1 MAKPKKA
8 TTARA
13 SSDRKAETRSD
24 DAAAILARYAKK
36 RDFAVTPE
44 PPPRASAGEAKDNDE
59 LPIARGAFVVQR
71 HDARRLHYDVRLE
84 IDGAMMSFAVPKGPS
99 YDPAIKRFAIE
110 TEDHPM
116 EYNAFEGSIPK
127 GEYGG
132 GEVILW
138 DRGEYETKPPGQ
150 AAEQRRLGQLK
161 VRFFG
166 EKLRGEWHFV
176 RTGERVGEGA
186 SWLLFKARDRFA
198 DATKDVV
205 TDRPESV
212 ATNVSGPRSLLAKIG
227 DVARATNPR
236 GGVLP
241 SGDRYTFEI
250 KYDGYRLLA
259 VKSHGEVRLYSRAA
273 RDWTE
278 RFQLVADAIALL
290 PEPELVIDGEACA
303 VDENNRP
310 SFQRLQQW
318 IGGERGEAQLVY
330 AAFDVLFR
338 GGEDVRPL
346 PIEKRREL
354 LAKLL
359 EGAPSP
365 ITISS
370 AIEGDALE
378 LMRAA
383 RAGGLEGLVAKR
395 KGSPYAGGPTSDW
408 IKMKCERRADFAV
421 VGYQPLSGFKNVAGS
436 LVLAVMKDGV
446 LTLAGK
452 VGTGLDDRLR
462 RWWAERLDEHRV
474 ETCPAVKGPEE
485 KGTWRSKG
493 YGDALWSKPT
503 MVVEVGYIE
512 LSDSGRPRHP
522 TYLGLREDKTI
533 AECVLDDAAVEE
545 EEPSPHAPMARAPA
559 SPEPIRQ
566 WPKPTLSNRDKVL
579 FPRDGITK
587 RHVWDYYTAIAPV
600 MLPHLRGRPINVQR
614 WPNGIDAPSWFQHR
628 PPEKSPAFVRLIQVS
643 AKDSSGTFAS
653 PIDLPSVGR
662 RRHVEDK
669 VRILVENVESLQ
681 WLANLAALTL
691 HQWASHEPAFEQPD
705 YFVIDLDPG
714 AGTWADLIQ
723 VTTAVRTLLDAL
735 ELVSVLKT
743 SGKRGLHV
751 VVPLGPG
758 HTHPQATGFA
768 EQIARAVAK
777 VLPKIASVERIVEK
791 RGGKL
796 YVDFGQNGA
805 GRTVVSPYSVRAID
819 GATVSTPLRWDELSE
834 ALDPRA
840 FTIRTVLDRVEKH
853 GDLFEKALCGTNDLH
868 ALAR

>member
-1 MAKPKKA
+1 MAKPKKP

-13 SSDRKAETRSD
+13 SSDRTAERRSE
-24 DAAAILARYAKK
+24 ATAAILARYAEK
-36 RDFAVTPE
+36 RDFSVTSE
-44 PPPRASAGEAKDNDE
+44 PAPGATAARAETDE
-59 LPIARGAFVVQR
+59 LAIERGSFVVQR

-99 YDPAIKRFAIE
+99 YDPTVKRFAVE

-132 GEVILW
+132 GDVVLW

-150 AAEQRRLGQLK
+150 AAQQRREGQLK

-186 SWLLFKARDRFA
+186 SWLMFKARDRYA
-198 DATKDVV
+198 DATKDIVAE
-205 TDRPESV
+205 RPESV
-212 ATNVSGPRSLLAKIG
+212 VSSASGPRALLSRIG

-236 GGVLP
+236 GGMP
-241 SGDRYTFEI
+241 SSDRYTFEI

-259 VKSHGEVRLYSRAA
+259 VKSAGEVRLYSRSA

-278 RFQLVADAIALL
+278 RFQLVADAIAAL

-318 IGGERGEAQLVY
+318 IGGERGDAQLVY
-330 AAFDVLFR
+330 AAFDVLFVA
-338 GGEDVRPL
+338 GNDVRPL
-346 PIEKRREL
+346 PIEQRRAL

-359 EGAPSP
+359 ADPPSP
-365 ITISS
+365 ITVSS
-370 AIEGDALE
+370 AIEGDPAAL
-378 LMRAA
+378 MNAA

-395 KGSPYAGGPTSDW
+395 KGSPYTSGPTADW
-408 IKMKCERRADFAV
+408 LKMKCERRADFAV
-421 VGYQPLSGFKNVAGS
+421 VGYQPLTGFKNVAGS

-452 VGTGLDDRLR
+452 VGTGLDDEMR
-462 RWWAERLDEHRV
+462 RWFAEKLDEHHV
-474 ETCPAVKGPEE
+474 KECPAVRGAEEDKGS
-485 KGTWRSKG
+485 WRSKG
-493 YGDALWSKPT
+493 YGEARWSTPKL
-503 MVVEVGYIE
+503 VVEVGYVEI
-512 LSDSGRPRHP
+512 SDSGRPRHP
-522 TYLGLREDKTI
+522 TLIGLREDKTI
-533 AECVLDDAAVEE
+533 AECVLDAVQL
-545 EEPSPHAPMARAPA
+545 EPERQATTAPEQPLAKAPA
-559 SPEPIRQ
+559 SPKTIAQ

-579 FPRDGITK
+579 FPRDAIAK
-587 RHVWDYYTAIAPV
+587 RHVWEYYAAIAPV

-614 WPNGIDAPSWFQHR
+614 WPNGIDRPSWFQHR
-628 PPEKSPAFVRLIQVS
+628 PPEKSPAFVRLIE
-643 AKDSSGTFAS
+643 AD
-653 PIDLPSVGR
+653 
-662 RRHVEDK
+662 DK

-691 HQWASHEPAFEQPD
+691 HQWASREPTLEQPD

-714 AGTWADLIQ
+714 AGTWADLVQ

-735 ELVSVLKT
+735 QLESVLKT

-751 VVPLGPG
+751 VVPLAPG

-768 EQIARAVAK
+768 EQVARAVAK
-777 VLPKIASVERIVEK
+777 VLPHVASVERIVEK

-805 GRTVVSPYSVRAID
+805 GRTVVSPYSVRAVD
-819 GATVSTPLRWDELSE
+819 GGTVSAPLRWDELSE
-834 ALDPRA
+834 SLDPRA
-840 FTIRTVLDRVEKH
+840 FTMRTVLDRVEKH
-853 GDLFEKALCGTNDLH
+853 GDLFEKALRGINDLSK
-868 ALAR
+868 LGR